1 MDGVEER
8 FAFEGDAFFGIAGDD
23 LLIIGVIPID
33 HFGDDEFVADFESDL
48 IFADDDLDI
57 AFVADE
63 ATEFVDA
70 LGGNDDIE
78 FVAFGEFDFDMN
90 EGEAPAIGG
99 DHGEA
104 FIFEREKDA
113 IEDVAGVIIGDGI
126 AGLFEGITEIFL
138 AKSVA
143 FCLCK
148 FGESGEFLFA

>member
-1 MDGVEER
+1 MDGVEEG

-70 LGGNDDIE
+70 LGGNDDVE

-90 EGEAPAIGG
+90 EGEASAIGG

-113 IEDVAGVIIGDGI
+113 IEDVAGVIVGDGI
-126 AGLFEGITEIFL
+126 AGLFEGIAEIFL
-138 AKSVA
+138 AKGVA
-143 FCLCK
+143 FCLGE
-148 FGESGEFLFA
+148 FGENRELLFA